1 MINILTNEQ
10 VRKALYLD
18 KDFEDVELL
27 AEYSAW
33 ATSFIYEKIGAEINS
48 LPTSGQLIAR
58 DLAKMLIKNRHFA
71 NSSKDYSEKFDYTLG
86 INNAIVDLQNIVR
99 SKEQQ

>member
-1 MINILTNEQ
+1 MYNILTSEQ

-27 AEYSAW
+27 EEYSAW
-33 ATSFIYEKIGAEINS
+33 ATSFISEKIGAEFNT
-48 LPTSGQLIAR
+48 LPERGQVIAR

-71 NSSKDYSEKFDYTLG
+71 NSAKDYNEKFDYTLG
-86 INNAIVDLQNIVR
+86 INNAIVDLQNIAR
-99 SKEQQ
+99 SKECY